1 MTEDQGNVCAPEVGT
16 MVLDKRRD
24 RVGEVM
30 EVTTSWVYLRAFG
43 GGREW
48 VTALE
53 DVEPVTVLERL
64 RARVAAVNAERRRQP

>member
-1 MTEDQGNVCAPEVGT
+1 MTEDQGNVCVPAVGT

-30 EVTTSWVYLRAFG
+30 DATASWVYLRAFG

-53 DVEPVTVLERL
+53 DVEPVGVHERL
-64 RARVAAVNAERRRQP
+64 RARVAEVNAARQRQP

>member
-1 MTEDQGNVCAPEVGT
+1 MQRNENASVLAVGT

-30 EVTTSWVYLRAFG
+30 EVRTTMVFLRAFG

-48 VTALE
+48 TAGLDE
-53 DVEPVTVLERL
+53 VEPVTVVDRL
-64 RARVAAVNAERRRQP
+64 RARVAAINAERQRRP

>member
-1 MTEDQGNVCAPEVGT
+1 MPAVGS
-16 MVLDKRRD
+16 MVLDRRRD

-30 EVTTSWVYLRAFG
+30 DATPSWVYLRAFG

-53 DVEPVTVLERL
+53 DVEPVGVAERL
-64 RARVAAVNAERRRQP
+64 RARVAEVNAERRRQP

>member
-1 MTEDQGNVCAPEVGT
+1 MQTNENAAMPAVGT

-30 EVTTSWVYLRAFG
+30 QTTPSRVFLRAFG

-48 VTALE
+48 IASLE
-53 DVEPVTVLERL
+53 DLEPVGVAEEL
-64 RARVAAVNAERRRQP
+64 RARVATVNAAQRWRP

>member
-1 MTEDQGNVCAPEVGT
+1 MQTNEEAAVPAVGS

-30 EVTTSWVYLRAFG
+30 DATASWVYLRAFG

-53 DVEPVTVLERL
+53 DVEPVGVHERL
-64 RARVAAVNAERRRQP
+64 RARVAEVNAARQRRP

>member
-1 MTEDQGNVCAPEVGT
+1 MQTNENASVLAAGT